1 MGSELGAAEDESVE
15 AVGASRDALGSA
27 VVADQQAE
35 VGAAAEDGEA
45 GGTAAGRGRHVAVGH
60 GASLRVGIS
69 LSMQDPNQV
78 MSDDVT
84 HPTLPFPWRRRSS
97 KIKSF

>member
-27 VVADQQAE
+27 VVADQGQA
-35 VGAAAEDGEA
+35 VGRAQA